1 MSGTTV
7 RDSEFSRRGREP
19 EGPTSP
25 RSRAGARSLVRLLIL
40 AGAVATLL
48 AVGVWA
54 TNTPTLLNAFFTWLL
69 TSPGLSIQLTIMFL
83 ILYNLFG
90 SSFGLSKLF
99 LSQKATHRFW
109 SAVFVVLLSSQVVMC
124 TFYTTQSL
132 RTWKPD
138 KEDGPQ
144 LAIDANIY
152 EQINECKFIYSSAY
166 FRNMGNNPSKR
177 IMVFF
182 LVMAPPLL
190 VLLLIPGL
198 PIELFEGQV
207 SERSAGGSPWWLSAS
222 GWPITPDRLV
232 SAAGFRFMGWLLGL
246 AFGSRQ

>member
-1 MSGTTV
+1 VPDDGAPMSGTTV

-69 TSPGLSIQLTIMFL
+69 TSPGISIQLTIMFL

-109 SAVFVVLLSSQVVMC
+109 S
-124 TFYTTQSL
+124 
-132 RTWKPD
+132 
-138 KEDGPQ
+138 
-144 LAIDANIY
+144 
-152 EQINECKFIYSSAY
+152 
-166 FRNMGNNPSKR
+166 
-177 IMVFF
+177 
-182 LVMAPPLL
+182 
-190 VLLLIPGL
+190 
-198 PIELFEGQV
+198 
-207 SERSAGGSPWWLSAS
+207 
-222 GWPITPDRLV
+222 
-232 SAAGFRFMGWLLGL
+232 
-246 AFGSRQ
+246 

>member
-54 TNTPTLLNAFFTWLL
+54 TNTPTLLYAFFTWLL

-132 RTWKPD
+132 HTWKPD
-138 KEDGPQ
+138 KEDGPNSLLMQ
-144 LAIDANIY
+144 NTY
-152 EQINECKFIYSSAY
+152 E
-166 FRNMGNNPSKR
+166 
-177 IMVFF
+177 
-182 LVMAPPLL
+182 
-190 VLLLIPGL
+190 
-198 PIELFEGQV
+198 
-207 SERSAGGSPWWLSAS
+207 
-222 GWPITPDRLV
+222 
-232 SAAGFRFMGWLLGL
+232 
-246 AFGSRQ
+246 